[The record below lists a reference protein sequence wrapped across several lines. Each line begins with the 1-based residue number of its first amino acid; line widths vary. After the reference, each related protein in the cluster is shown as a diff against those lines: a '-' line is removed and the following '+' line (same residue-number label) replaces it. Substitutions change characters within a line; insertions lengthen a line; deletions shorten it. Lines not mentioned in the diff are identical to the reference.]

1 MRQFFK
7 FVFAS
12 CLGMCLFFILIF
24 LVFMIIGLRSSGE
37 GYSLAQNSVLELK
50 FDKTIPE
57 KSNNAPFQFQGFS
70 KEDNEMLGMNDILYA
85 IDHAKTDKH
94 IKGILLDITGFQG
107 GFAKAATLRNALEEF
122 SSGGKFIMTYGDM
135 YSQGSYYLSSVA
147 NQIYLH
153 PLGMIDLRGLGS
165 QIPFFKDMLDKIGVK
180 AQVFYAGKFKSATE
194 PFRLSKM
201 SEENRYQIREYLSD
215 LNTNMMTDIAG
226 SRKLTLPQLMKS
238 VNAYDGHD
246 ADLSLSNKLVDKL
259 GYYSDM
265 IKDVKAKIGLK
276 PDDKLN
282 IASLTDYVSTYTKPE
297 NFSSKDKIA
306 VVYAEGEIK
315 DGKAEYGEIGSKNYT
330 SIFKKIAE
338 DKNVKAIVLRV
349 NSPGG
354 SAVAS
359 ETILHEIQKAKSKGI
374 PVVVSMGDYAASGG
388 YYISCAA
395 DSIFAEP
402 NTLTGSIGVFSIF
415 PNVQQ
420 LMNKKIGINFD
431 TVSTSKYSN
440 AFSPFFLLNSDESV
454 LMQKFTD
461 KIYNVFI
468 GRVAKARKSTPEQIN
483 QIAQGRVWTGQD
495 AVKVNLVDKLGGL
508 DDAIACAKRMAKL
521 DKYRVTEYPKIKE
534 PLQQILDEVMGI
546 KEDQQEK
553 AIKEHMGAYY
563 DYYSQLSKL
572 NSMRGPQ
579 MRMPFEL
586 NIR

>member
-12 CLGMCLFFILIF
+12 CLGMFLFLVLTFFIL
-24 LVFMIIGLRSSGE
+24 MIVGMNSSSDGF
-37 GYSLAQNSVLELK
+37 SLAQNSVLELK
-50 FDKTIPE
+50 FDKMIPE
-57 KSNNAPFQFQGFS
+57 KTNNSPFKFEGFS

-85 IDHAKTDKH
+85 INHAKTDKK
-94 IKGILLDITGFQG
+94 IKGIILDISGFQG
-107 GFAKAATLRNALEEF
+107 GFAKAAALRQALRDF
-122 SSGGKFIMTYGDM
+122 SNGGKFILTYGDA

-147 NQIYLH
+147 NEIYLH
-153 PLGMIDLRGLGS
+153 PLGMVDLRGLGA

-201 SEENRYQIREYLSD
+201 SDANRYQIKEYLSD
-215 LNTNMMTDIAG
+215 LNNNMMGDIAA
-226 SRKLTLPQLMKS
+226 SRKLSMSELMKS

-246 ADLSLSNKLVDKL
+246 PDLALKSKMVDKL

-276 PDDKLN
+276 TTDKLN
-282 IASLTDYVSTYTKPE
+282 IASLQDYVSTYTKSDE
-297 NFSSKDKIA
+297 FSSKDKIA

-315 DGKAEYGEIGSKNYT
+315 DGKAEYGEIGSKNYS
-330 SIFKKIAE
+330 SIFKKISE
-338 DKNVKAIVLRV
+338 DKNIRAIVLRV

-359 ETILHEIQKAKSKGI
+359 ETILHEIQKVKSMGI

-402 NTLTGSIGVFSIF
+402 NTLTGSIGVFSVF
-415 PNVQQ
+415 PNVQEM
-420 LMNKKIGINFD
+420 MNKKLGINFD
-431 TVSTSKYSN
+431 TVSTTKYAN
-440 AFSPFFLLNSDESV
+440 AFSPFFLLNGDESV
-454 LMQKFTD
+454 IMQKFTD
-461 KIYNVFI
+461 KIYNVFL

-483 QIAQGRVWTGQD
+483 EIAQGRVWTGQD
-495 AVKVNLVDKLGGL
+495 AVKVNLVDKLGTL

-521 DKYRVTEYPKIKE
+521 TKYRITEYPKIKD
-534 PLQQILDEVMGI
+534 PLTQIIDEVMGI

-553 AIKEHMGAYY
+553 AIKAHMGVYY
-563 DYYSQLSKL
+563 DYYDQLRKL
-572 NSMRGPQ
+572 NNLRGPQ
-579 MRMPFEL
+579 MRMPFEI